1 MCPTN
6 KRLIP
11 LLLGFPGDSDGK
23 ESACNEDT
31 KNSKWEK
38 QAKLIKK
45 KKTGENT
52 SIVHRIS

>member
-11 LLLGFPGDSDGK
+11 LLLGFPGDSDSK

-38 QAKLIKK
+38 QAKLILKMGK
-45 KKTGENT
+45 
-52 SIVHRIS
+52 IHQ